1 MKNIIAIETK
11 NTHYVLGVDKSG
23 VLHCVHWGKKANFA
37 DYGVVEKR
45 EINSNHSVLDCTQTE
60 YTVFGGTMYRGCAF
74 KCTYGD
80 GCRDS
85 VFKYKS
91 HIQRD
96 GSLDVTLVDPAYNVE
111 IVLSYKYSRD
121 SDVITKYITVINN
134 SGADIK
140 IERIMSGELCLPGC
154 EPYDVTNTNGSWG
167 GEFQLETAP
176 LKAGT
181 AVFESRKG
189 TAGHTN
195 SPFVVLSQNATED
208 CGRVYF
214 AALGYGGNFKIEASR
229 DFIGKTR
236 VIAGISDFD
245 FSYTLKNGDSFTTPK
260 LYFGMSDGFAD
271 MSNMMNKFAVD
282 NILPKSFAKSP
293 LPVLYNSWEATGFDV
308 DCENQLQIAEIAKK
322 IGCELFVVDDGWF
335 GARNND
341 CQGLGDWY
349 VNNEKFPDGIDR
361 LISGVNALGMDF
373 GLWFEPE
380 MVQEK
385 SNLYKAHP
393 DWTYH
398 YDTRTPSELRHQ
410 RVLNLTKPEVKQF
423 VFECMDKML
432 AIHNIRYIKWDMN
445 RLFSEIGA
453 SNLENPQELWYRHT
467 AAVYDI
473 ADRLKAKYPY
483 LQLEACSSGGG
494 RAELGALEHFDMA
507 WTSDNTDPVDRLDIQ
522 RGYSML
528 YPIKC
533 MRAWVTDW
541 NNTERSVSLDY
552 RFNSSMQGSLSIGAN
567 LLNYSAADLE
577 KCKHYISL
585 YKKIRATVQFGDF
598 FRLKNFDNAAFY
610 ATQYVS
616 ADKSQSVL
624 FICDDA
630 NSFFNKRFVSLSLK
644 GLDENAVYDFEFRG
658 KKYSK
663 YGSYLMN
670 VSHEF
675 ELKGALQSDIV
686 VFEKRTD

>member
-37 DYGVVEKR
+37 DYEVVEKQ

-96 GSLDVTLVDPAYNVE
+96 GSLDVTLTDPAYNVE

-236 VIAGISDFD
+236 VIAGLANDIINPLIYGGSIKQNLVMSLIGIAVSFLI
-245 FSYTLKNGDSFTTPK
+245 FYIPKLVGLYMGNGDVK
-260 LYFGMSDGFAD
+260 LSAVFGFALGFVGYIQA
-271 MSNMMNKFAVD
+271 MVVMAV
-282 NILPKSFAKSP
+282 IS
-293 LPVLYNSWEATGFDV
+293 VLLLLVLIIT
-308 DCENQLQIAEIAKK
+308 KK
-322 IGCELFVVDDGWF
+322 GNG
-335 GARNND
+335 
-341 CQGLGDWY
+341 
-349 VNNEKFPDGIDR
+349 KT
-361 LISGVNALGMDF
+361 
-373 GLWFEPE
+373 
-380 MVQEK
+380 K
-385 SNLYKAHP
+385 
-393 DWTYH
+393 
-398 YDTRTPSELRHQ
+398 TPMG
-410 RVLNLTKPEVKQF
+410 P
-423 VFECMDKML
+423 
-432 AIHNIRYIKWDMN
+432 A
-445 RLFSEIGA
+445 
-453 SNLENPQELWYRHT
+453 
-467 AAVYDI
+467 
-473 ADRLKAKYPY
+473 
-483 LQLEACSSGGG
+483 
-494 RAELGALEHFDMA
+494 
-507 WTSDNTDPVDRLDIQ
+507 
-522 RGYSML
+522 
-528 YPIKC
+528 
-533 MRAWVTDW
+533 
-541 NNTERSVSLDY
+541 
-552 RFNSSMQGSLSIGAN
+552 LSIGAVLTV
-567 LLNYSAADLE
+567 LLPLLSNV
-577 KCKHYISL
+577 I
-585 YKKIRATVQFGDF
+585 GDAPF
-598 FRLKNFDNAAFY
+598 
-610 ATQYVS
+610 
-616 ADKSQSVL
+616 SVL
-624 FICDDA
+624 
-630 NSFFNKRFVSLSLK
+630 
-644 GLDENAVYDFEFRG
+644 
-658 KKYSK
+658 
-663 YGSYLMN
+663 
-670 VSHEF
+670 
-675 ELKGALQSDIV
+675 
-686 VFEKRTD
+686 

>member
-37 DYGVVEKR
+37 DYEVVEKR

-96 GSLDVTLVDPAYNVE
+96 GSLDVTLTDPAYNVE

-245 FSYTLKNGDSFTTPK
+245 FVCSTP
-260 LYFGMSDGFAD
+260 
-271 MSNMMNKFAVD
+271 
-282 NILPKSFAKSP
+282 
-293 LPVLYNSWEATGFDV
+293 
-308 DCENQLQIAEIAKK
+308 
-322 IGCELFVVDDGWF
+322 
-335 GARNND
+335 
-341 CQGLGDWY
+341 
-349 VNNEKFPDGIDR
+349 GIT
-361 LISGVNALGMDF
+361 V
-373 GLWFEPE
+373 
-380 MVQEK
+380 
-385 SNLYKAHP
+385 
-393 DWTYH
+393 
-398 YDTRTPSELRHQ
+398 TP
-410 RVLNLTKPEVKQF
+410 
-423 VFECMDKML
+423 
-432 AIHNIRYIKWDMN
+432 
-445 RLFSEIGA
+445 
-453 SNLENPQELWYRHT
+453 
-467 AAVYDI
+467 
-473 ADRLKAKYPY
+473 
-483 LQLEACSSGGG
+483 
-494 RAELGALEHFDMA
+494 
-507 WTSDNTDPVDRLDIQ
+507 
-522 RGYSML
+522 
-528 YPIKC
+528 
-533 MRAWVTDW
+533 
-541 NNTERSVSLDY
+541 
-552 RFNSSMQGSLSIGAN
+552 
-567 LLNYSAADLE
+567 
-577 KCKHYISL
+577 
-585 YKKIRATVQFGDF
+585 
-598 FRLKNFDNAAFY
+598 
-610 ATQYVS
+610 
-616 ADKSQSVL
+616 
-624 FICDDA
+624 
-630 NSFFNKRFVSLSLK
+630 
-644 GLDENAVYDFEFRG
+644 
-658 KKYSK
+658 
-663 YGSYLMN
+663 
-670 VSHEF
+670 
-675 ELKGALQSDIV
+675 
-686 VFEKRTD
+686 